1 MKHRPAPLLWC
12 GSRLARQIAVRL
24 APALL
29 CTTVV
34 ACDDTRATLVI
45 LSDTTALPSSRV
57 VVALPLD
64 PATLPIVHNAPLP
77 NGALGDSVRLAIA
90 RHDSASRADAS
101 FQRARAAA
109 NDAARALAPL
119 DRTAEGYAD
128 RYAAWRVLADSAGRL
143 RAERDR
149 LRERLHRLNARLG
162 PAAPDAAGRPRTRTL
177 AAADSAAQA
186 VGRDPKVTTLR
197 GGSAKVSLAAGEWW
211 ITETTL
217 EGALIVPARRVI
229 MTSGRTDTLTV
240 SAALPE

>member
-1 MKHRPAPLLWC
+1 M
-12 GSRLARQIAVRL
+12 RL

-29 CTTVV
+29 CTAVV

-64 PATLPIVHNAPLP
+64 PAMLPIVQDAPLP
-77 NGALGDSVRLAIA
+77 DGSLGDSVRLAIA

-101 FQRARAAA
+101 FQRARTAA

-119 DRTAEGYAD
+119 DRTADGYAA
-128 RYAAWRVLADSAGRL
+128 RYAAWRTLADSAERL

-149 LRERLHRLNARLG
+149 LRERLRRLNARLG
-162 PAAPDAAGRPRTRTL
+162 PSAPDAAGDGRPRIRTL
-177 AAADSAAQA
+177 AAADSASQA
-186 VGRDPKVTTLR
+186 VRRDPKVTTLR
-197 GGSAKVSLAAGEWW
+197 GGTAKVSLAAGDWW

-217 EGALIVPARRVI
+217 EGALIVPARRVT
-229 MTSGRTDTLTV
+229 MTAGRTDTL
-240 SAALPE
+240 ALDGAPPE